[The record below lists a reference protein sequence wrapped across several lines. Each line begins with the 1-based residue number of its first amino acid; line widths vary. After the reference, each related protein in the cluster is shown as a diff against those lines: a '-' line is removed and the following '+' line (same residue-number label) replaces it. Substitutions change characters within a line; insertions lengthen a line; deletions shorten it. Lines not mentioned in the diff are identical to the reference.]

1 MADAPTCLACGYTLT
16 GLRKNRCP
24 ECGKAFSLEE
34 LQRQQKRDAQ
44 LARGCM
50 ILNLACIVVTAVT
63 IFLFYPNNVPVGN
76 LLVIAMWTSLPYL
89 LAMAAT
95 RLLRASRYAVFVMIL
110 TTMLMAG
117 LGLLLYADDFSS
129 GTDFLSGISAVVA
142 PMLQGGLLL
151 LGSVLATAIWF
162 GSRRQ

>member
-16 GLRKNRCP
+16 GLRENRCP

-34 LQRQQKRDAQ
+34 LQRRQKRDAQ

-50 ILNLACIVVTAVT
+50 ILNLACIVVTAVS
-63 IFLFYPNNVPVGN
+63 IFMFYPNDVPVGN
-76 LLVIAMWTSLPYL
+76 LLVIAIWTSLPYL

-95 RLLRASRYAVFVMIL
+95 RLLRASRYAVFVLIL

-117 LGLLLYADDFSS
+117 LGLIFYAEDFSS
-129 GTDFLSGISAVVA
+129 GTSFISGFSAVVA
-142 PMLQGGLLL
+142 PLLQGGIAL

-162 GSRRQ
+162 GSRRR